1 MHVFFI
7 KNSYELIVLKMMIYN
22 FRILIHFYIWEIY
35 SPNLNTET
43 LTTKIGHK
51 KEIHSKLNTRKKLKY
66 LNYVEWYSVKYD
78 RFFKNVNSIQKYEKR
93 LGKLEKLRNKIMYKQ

>member
-51 KEIHSKLNTRKKLKY
+51 KEIHSKLNTSKKKI
-66 LNYVEWYSVKYD
+66 E
-78 RFFKNVNSIQKYEKR
+78 IP
-93 LGKLEKLRNKIMYKQ
+93 KLCRMVFSEI